1 MAARGAL
8 LLLAVVALADGFSGC
23 RNVDSLSFAGRRQ
36 AFASSFASSLM
47 AKARRS
53 GRDEVRVDELLVS
66 RSVVGS
72 KDEAKA
78 LVLAGDVMV
87 GEVGCSCDT
96 QVKSVATMVPP
107 DAAMRV
113 RTRKSHPWVSR
124 GGLKLEH
131 SVATW
136 GLDFKGVTAID
147 VGCSTG
153 GFTDVL
159 LHHGAKRVFAVD
171 VGYGLL
177 DYRLRKDPRVCVRE
191 RVNAR
196 LVNASLVALLPGE
209 ADATNADTSLTGG
222 VEDVDIDVVVCD
234 ASFISLR
241 QVLPPSLDLC
251 RSGGRVVA
259 LVKPQFEAARD
270 QIEEGGVV
278 RDAAVREAILRDAH
292 KWLDSL
298 PGWSVV
304 GSVESP
310 ITGPAGNVEY
320 LLFGVKQ

>member
-1 MAARGAL
+1 M
-8 LLLAVVALADGFSGC
+8 
-23 RNVDSLSFAGRRQ
+23 
-36 AFASSFASSLM
+36 
-47 AKARRS
+47 
-53 GRDEVRVDELLVS
+53 DELLVS

-78 LVLAGDVMV
+78 LVLAGDIMV
-87 GEVGCSCDT
+87 GEIGRSCDT

-136 GLDFKGVTAID
+136 GVDFEGVTAID

-196 LVNASLVALLPGE
+196 TVNASLIALLPGE
-209 ADATNADTSLTGG
+209 ADVTSADTPPRE
-222 VEDVDIDVVVCD
+222 VEEVDVDVVVCD

-251 RSGGRVVA
+251 RSGGSVVA
-259 LVKPQFEAARD
+259 LVKPQFGTCRGHHRHFRRQRQPLTPAAPATRHHRGRSRPD
-270 QIEEGGVV
+270 RGG
-278 RDAAVREAILRDAH
+278 RRCA
-292 KWLDSL
+292 
-298 PGWSVV
+298 
-304 GSVESP
+304 
-310 ITGPAGNVEY
+310 GP
-320 LLFGVKQ
+320 FGP